1 MVQKN
6 KTNKQKL
13 QVSLKWQFN
22 LNADLLIFLLYS
34 LIFLERDVKLIL
46 NCGPLAAHFDPK

>member
-46 NCGPLAAHFDPK
+46 HCGPLAAHFDPK